1 MKISRRRFY
10 KTSRGRAIVLG
21 VVVFLL
27 ALFIASAVGANI
39 WYKNQ
44 LKPVSADTTK
54 VTFKIEEG
62 QLPSDTAS
70 QLKEKQ
76 LIRSSQAFLWFV
88 RNNSLT
94 NKLQAGTYELS
105 PSKSTQEIANILASG
120 KVSSRPLTILPGK
133 RIDQIR
139 QTFIDAGFLAT
150 EVDQALDPSNYRN
163 HPALIA
169 KPTDQSLEG
178 YIFPETFKIDSSTT
192 PEQIIKLSLDQLSAV
207 LTPKMIEEFNS
218 QGLGIHRAITLASIV
233 EKEAANNS
241 EKPVIASVFLN
252 RLKIGMPL
260 QSDPTYKYAAF
271 IKGLAPNPEIDSPY
285 NTYRVVGLPPGPIS
299 NTSKASL
306 EAVARPA
313 QTDYLYFVA
322 GDDKITRFS
331 KTLEEHQAL
340 VKQYCIKKCSTF

>member
-1 MKISRRRFY
+1 MKVTKRRFY
-10 KTSRGRAIVLG
+10 RSGKVRTIVLSLG
-21 VVVFLL
+21 LFL
-27 ALFIASAVGANI
+27 ALAFVVLAVSANI

-44 LKPVSADTTK
+44 LKPVSGDSSTISFT
-54 VTFKIEEG
+54 IEDG
-62 QLPSDTAS
+62 QLPRVTA
-70 QLKEKQ
+70 QKLQEKQ
-76 LIRSSQAFLWFV
+76 IIRSSQAFLWFV

-94 NKLQAGTYELS
+94 NKLQAGSYDLS

-120 KVSSRPLTILPGK
+120 KVSSQPLTILPGK

-139 QTFIDAGFLAT
+139 QTFIDSGFAAT
-150 EVDQALDPSNYRN
+150 KVDEALDPSVYRN

-192 PEQIIKLSLDQLSAV
+192 PDQIIRLSLDQLSKV
-207 LTPKMIEEFNS
+207 LTPKMIDDFNS
-218 QGLGIHRAITLASIV
+218 QGLGIHRAITLASII

-241 EKPVIASVFLN
+241 EKKIIASVFFN

-271 IKGLAPNPEIDSPY
+271 IKGVAPSNDIDSPY
-285 NTYRVVGLPPGPIS
+285 NTYKVIGLPPGPIS
-299 NTSKASL
+299 NASKASL
-306 EAVARPA
+306 EAVANPA

-322 GDDKITRFS
+322 GDDNVTRFS